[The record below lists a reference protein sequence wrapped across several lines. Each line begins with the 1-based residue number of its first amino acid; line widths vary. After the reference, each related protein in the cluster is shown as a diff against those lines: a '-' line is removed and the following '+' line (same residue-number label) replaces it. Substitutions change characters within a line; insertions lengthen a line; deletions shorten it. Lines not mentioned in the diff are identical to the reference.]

1 MYLRSLVLTH
11 FKNYKAETALLAP
24 GYNLI
29 TGLNGA
35 GKTNLLDAIHYICL
49 TKSFF
54 QSQDQ
59 VLLYPGENFFRLEA
73 IIEKDGLE
81 EEVVCKIQPGQRK
94 DIAINRQVY
103 DRLTDHIGRFPL
115 IMLTPDDIEV
125 VKAYSDSRRRLLD
138 STLCQTDPA
147 YLHYLIIYQ
156 KALGQ
161 RNAYLKALAN
171 PSLADSFLL
180 QTYKEQLH
188 SAGQIIYEKRKLF
201 THALAPV
208 LKQIYQALAGNEEE
222 ASIFYD
228 SQIHHRALLDLLDY
242 NENSDIVMRRTSV
255 GIHRDDWEFIVNENP
270 VKKMGSQ
277 GQQKTFLLA
286 LKLSLHQYIYQ
297 KRGLLPFLLLDDIF
311 DKLDKHRTAHLME
324 VVNTLGYPQIFITD
338 TGAHDLQYIFPDDTK
353 KINHIYIEKGKI
365 LK

>member
-11 FKNYKAETALLAP
+11 FKNYYAETAYLAP

-59 VLLYPGENFFRLEA
+59 LLLYPGENFFRLEA
-73 IIEKDGLE
+73 IIEKNGQE
-81 EEVVCKIQPGQRK
+81 EEVICKIQPGQRK
-94 DIAINRQVY
+94 DISINRQVY

-115 IMLTPDDIEV
+115 IMLSPDDIEV
-125 VKAYSDSRRRLLD
+125 IKAYSDSRRRILD

-147 YLHYLIIYQ
+147 YLYYLIIYQ

-161 RNAYLKALAN
+161 RNAYLRALAN
-171 PSLADSFLL
+171 PSLADAFLL
-180 QTYKEQLH
+180 QSYKEQLH

-201 THALAPV
+201 TDDLAPV
-208 LKQIYQALAGNEEE
+208 VKQIYHDLAGNEEV
-222 ASIFYD
+222 AAIAYN
-228 SQIHHRALLDLLDY
+228 SQIQHCALLDLLDY
-242 NENSDIVMRRTSV
+242 NENSDIIMRRTSV
-255 GIHRDDWEFIVNENP
+255 GIHRDDWDFIVNDNA

-297 KRGLLPFLLLDDIF
+297 KRGILPFLLLDDIF
-311 DKLDKHRTAHLME
+311 DKLDKHRTAHLMD
-324 VVNTLGYPQIFITD
+324 VVKTLGYPQIFITD
-338 TGAHDLQYIFPDDTK
+338 TGVHELNQIFPGYSEK
-353 KINHIYIEKGKI
+353 LNHIYIEKGKI
-365 LK
+365 IK